1 MDSINKISYIIK
13 DNIPIPVSTVG
24 SDVDLIEIELQGNH
38 DYLLFG
44 NFTNSI
50 SENITIISSF
60 DYSNHGVNIRDE
72 DYEFIFSGNQT
83 SNMSSGGGTISI
95 MSIRTFK
102 DIKVIYRLWNYL
114 DSQNYTVDAKTM
126 TIMLR

>member
-1 MDSINKISYIIK
+1 
-13 DNIPIPVSTVG
+13 
-24 SDVDLIEIELQGNH
+24 
-38 DYLLFG
+38 
-44 NFTNSI
+44 
-50 SENITIISSF
+50 
-60 DYSNHGVNIRDE
+60 
-72 DYEFIFSGNQT
+72 
-83 SNMSSGGGTISI
+83 MSSGGGTISI

>member
-24 SDVDLIEIELQGNH
+24 SDVDLIEVELQGNH

-72 DYEFIFSGNQT
+72 DYEFIFLE
-83 SNMSSGGGTISI
+83 
-95 MSIRTFK
+95 
-102 DIKVIYRLWNYL
+102 IKLLI
-114 DSQNYTVDAKTM
+114 
-126 TIMLR
+126 